1 MKPFTRFNRLD
12 FLALCIYAL
21 FLAGCN
27 GQSPAE
33 EIGLSAAISEPADGA
48 QFNQGDLVIFKT
60 DISHPQG
67 ASQVV
72 LFANGEAAR
81 VDDLNLPIYQG
92 RMQQGWLAALPG
104 TYQFEVLF
112 LSESGQQ
119 VVSNTITIVVGGS
132 DAPLSEPTLTSE
144 PLPSETPTL
153 TPSPISPIATAD
165 VDANCRFGPS
175 SAYIIRGTLFAA
187 QSAPIVGRLADNS
200 WWVIHLEDIGVDCW
214 VWDDIVTVSG
224 DTSGVP
230 IVTPPSLPTAS
241 PTSAAPLAPP
251 APQAQSPSGNIGCVS
266 SAFLTWSAVSAPSGV
281 DYYEWEVG
289 GDSGTTTG
297 TQVEYFVACATS
309 YEWRVRAVDNLG
321 NEGAWSNSLNFETN

>member
-1 MKPFTRFNRLD
+1 MKLFAWSARFN
-12 FLALCIYAL
+12 FFTLCICAL
-21 FLAGCN
+21 FLAACN
-27 GQSPAE
+27 GQSPAA
-33 EIGLSAAISEPADGA
+33 EIALSAAITEPADGA
-48 QFNQGDLVIFKT
+48 HFNQGDLVIFKT
-60 DISHPQG
+60 AISHPAG

-119 VVSNTITIVVGGS
+119 VVSNTITIIVGEADS
-132 DAPLSEPTLTSE
+132 PLAEPTLTSE

-175 SAYIIRGTLFAA
+175 SAYIIRGTLFTA